1 MSKAI
6 EAAPLA
12 QNAGIS
18 PEAHAEAVAKA
29 RAEGRAEGVIAE
41 RTRNATIIRSEA
53 AEGRQQQAISF
64 ALDTDID
71 AEQAVKVLSMS
82 PKESA
87 GPAIP
92 SIAERAA
99 AEREFGA
106 SAADVI
112 VTRSPEAI
120 KSSWDEAFGRTAAK
134 KRA

>member
-6 EAAPLA
+6 EAVPQAEI
-12 QNAGIS
+12 AGIS
-18 PEAHAEAVAKA
+18 PEAHAAAVAA
-29 RAEGRAEGVIAE
+29 AFAEGRAEGVIAE
-41 RTRNATIIRSEA
+41 RTRGAAIVRSEA
-53 AEGRQQQAISF
+53 AEGRQKQAISF
-64 ALDTDID
+64 AFDTDLD
-71 AEQAVKVLSMS
+71 AEQAVKVLGMS

-87 GPAIP
+87 GSTIP

-106 SAADVI
+106 AANDVT